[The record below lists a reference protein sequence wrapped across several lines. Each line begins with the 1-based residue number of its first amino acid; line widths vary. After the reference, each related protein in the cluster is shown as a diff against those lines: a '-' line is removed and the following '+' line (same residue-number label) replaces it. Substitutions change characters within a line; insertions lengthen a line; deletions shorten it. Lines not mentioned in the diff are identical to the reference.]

1 MLNATQR
8 ATLRADIVALSQTGQ
23 PLQTAIATE
32 DYQFIANYYNASPV
46 TQVMGWNTE
55 TPTSAIIDAIT
66 WTSFTPTDTTD
77 GTAIQT
83 NRALVIGIKQFNL
96 QNLINGRTTI
106 DASKAGIRA
115 GLRDSVI
122 AIPAGTNGALI
133 SAGGTSGVNV
143 LNACTRISSRLEI
156 MFASAPV
163 STGTV
168 SAVIYTV
175 QGAIGLQEI
184 SDVWGGLLP

>member
-1 MLNATQR
+1 MLNAAQR
-8 ATLRADIVALSQTGQ
+8 ATLRADIVALSQAGQ

-32 DYQFIANYYNASPV
+32 NFQFIAEYYNKSPV

-55 TPTSAIIDAIT
+55 TQTKDIIDAIT
-66 WTSFTPTDTTD
+66 WTAYTPTDTTD

-96 QNLINGRTTI
+96 QNIINGRTTI

-122 AIPAGTNGALI
+122 SLPAGTNGALI
-133 SAGGTSGVNV
+133 SAGGASGINV
-143 LNACTRISSRLEI
+143 LNACTRLSSRLEI

-168 SAVIYTV
+168 SAVIYSI
-175 QGAIGLQEI
+175 QGAIGQQEI
-184 SDVWGGLLP
+184 SDIWGLLP

>member
-1 MLNATQR
+1 MLNASQR
-8 ATLRADIVALSQTGQ
+8 ATLRADIFVLSQAGQ
-23 PLQTAIATE
+23 PLQTAVATE
-32 DYQFIANYYNASPV
+32 DFQFIADYYNASPV
-46 TQVMGWNTE
+46 VQVMGWNTAA
-55 TPTSAIIDAIT
+55 PTSAIVDAIT
-66 WTSFTPTDTTD
+66 WTAFTPTDTTD

-96 QNLINGRTTI
+96 QNIINGRTTI

-122 AIPAGTNGALI
+122 ALPAGTNGALI

-143 LNACTRISSRLEI
+143 LNACTRVSSRLEI
-156 MFASAPV
+156 MFASSPV

-168 SAVIYTV
+168 SAVIYSI
-175 QGAIGLQEI
+175 QGAIGQQEI
-184 SDVWGGLLP
+184 SDIWGLLP